1 MALHEPSEEEFLRGT
16 RVAVGGTIS
25 IEKSV
30 SAYPGLIREHTRSR
44 AYAMPTPG
52 VFDEE
57 VRTLI
62 YLAAVPG
69 SKPGRARTM
78 ADRIGTARIVPKEAR
93 EVVHIVRFATATRTI
108 GDEPVFDPF
117 QPLLEAPA
125 LKNNQAVWRCRIRR
139 KTD

>member
-30 SAYPGLIREHTRSR
+30 SAYPGPIREHTRSR

-93 EVVHIVRFATATRTI
+93 EVVQSYTSFAS
-108 GDEPVFDPF
+108 
-117 QPLLEAPA
+117 
-125 LKNNQAVWRCRIRR
+125 RR
-139 KTD
+139 RPGPSAMTNGCSTLFNHCLRRPR

>member
-30 SAYPGLIREHTRSR
+30 SAYPGPIREHTRSR

-62 YLAAVPG
+62 YPAAVPG

-93 EVVHIVRFATATRTI
+93 EVLPIVRSATN
-108 GDEPVFDPF
+108 
-117 QPLLEAPA
+117 
-125 LKNNQAVWRCRIRR
+125 KQAVWRCRIRR